1 MSKRKEDQETSSSMD
16 EEDSEV
22 ESLSAEEEEEVE
34 KTKESK
40 KNDKKRK
47 NKTLK
52 KAGSAYTFYMKERQS
67 KIKEENP
74 DLSFGQISTKVGA
87 EWKAMSDEEKK
98 VTS

>member
-1 MSKRKEDQETSSSMD
+1 MSKRKEDQETSIDD

-34 KTKESK
+34 KIKEPK

-47 NKTLK
+47 KPSLK
-52 KAGSAYTFYMKERQS
+52 KAGSAYTFYMKERQA

-74 DLSFGQISTKVGA
+74 ELTFGQISTKVGA
-87 EWKAMSDEEKK
+87 EWKAMSEEEKK
-98 VTS
+98 VTY